1 MINKTQPHVPD
12 FLKAEKKKKGFEE
25 EDIAA
30 SGERGWEVNDRKYT
44 PKTG

>member
-12 FLKAEKKKKGFEE
+12 FLKAEKKKGFEE

-44 PKTG
+44 SKTD

>member
-1 MINKTQPHVPD
+1 MINTTQPHVPD
-12 FLKAEKKKKGFEE
+12 FLKAEKKGFEE

-44 PKTG
+44 SKTG